1 LTARKFDPSLI
12 HGSVAPGF
20 EEVEAAFRDNFS
32 RGRELGAACAIYHR
46 GEKVVDLW
54 GGYCDEQKQ
63 STWEEDTMVPVFSTT
78 KGIAALT
85 MAVAHSQSLFD
96 YDEPVANYWPEF
108 AQEGKQE
115 ITIRQLL
122 AHQAGLCAIDEPL
135 DLDLLAD
142 LDAVAAVV
150 ARQKPAWEPGTRHG
164 YHCWTLGLYQNELI
178 RRVDPRRR
186 SIGQFLQDEL
196 AGPLG
201 AEFYI
206 GLPPEVPGSR
216 VATLKAFSHLRLFCR
231 IDQIPLGFTLRYMI
245 PGSLAARTVIN
256 PNILTKHANMNRRD
270 VLSLE
275 LASATG
281 VGHARAIARIYGAFA
296 TGGREINLRQQTFD
310 ALSAPALTP
319 PSGLRD
325 ALFCTDTSYS
335 LGFYKPWRG
344 FRFGSPAS
352 FGVPGA
358 GGSFGYADPD
368 VQIGFAYTPNKM
380 DVYFV
385 DDPRHK
391 ALRRALYRCLDKA
404 QG

>member
-1 LTARKFDPSLI
+1 MGARNFDPSLI

-20 EEVEAAFRDNFS
+20 EEVEAAFRDNFA
-32 RGRELGAACAIYHR
+32 RGRELGASCAIYHR
-46 GEKVVDLW
+46 GQKVVDLW
-54 GGYCDEQKQ
+54 GGHRDEQKQ
-63 STWEEDTMVPVFSTT
+63 APWEEDTLVPVFSTT

-85 MAVAHSQSLFD
+85 MAVDHSQGLFG

-108 AQEGKQE
+108 ASEGKQQ

-178 RRVDPRRR
+178 RRLAPQRR
-186 SIGQFLQDEL
+186 SINRFLQDEL
-196 AGPLG
+196 AGPLD

-206 GLPPEVPGSR
+206 GLPAEVPDSR
-216 VATLKAFSHLRLFCR
+216 LATLKAFSHLRLFSR

-245 PGSLAARTVIN
+245 PGSLARRTTIN
-256 PNILTKHANMNRRD
+256 PSFLTDHANMNRRD

-281 VGHARAIARIYGAFA
+281 VGHARAIARMYGSFA
-296 TGGREINLRQQTFD
+296 TGGREINLRQQT
-310 ALSAPALTP
+310 LELLTAPAVSP
-319 PSGLRD
+319 RSGLRD
-325 ALFCTDTSYS
+325 AVFGIDLSYS
-335 LGFYKPWRG
+335 LGLFKPWHG
-344 FRFGSPAS
+344 FRFGSPSS

-358 GGSFGYADPD
+358 GGSFGFADPE
-368 VQIGFAYTPNKM
+368 VQIGFGYTPNKM

-391 ALRRALYRCLDKA
+391 SLRSALYRCLDKA
-404 QG
+404 RD